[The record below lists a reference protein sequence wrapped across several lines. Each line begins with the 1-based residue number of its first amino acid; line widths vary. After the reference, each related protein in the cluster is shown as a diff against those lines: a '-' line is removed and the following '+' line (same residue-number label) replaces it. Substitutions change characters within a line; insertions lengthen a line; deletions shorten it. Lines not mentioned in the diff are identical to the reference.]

1 MLRESSRVRRRQ
13 RGVGLVDALAALL
26 VFSFGLLAL
35 AELYMNALIVPI
47 ADQQVVAVQNQ
58 ALSLMSALQG
68 DPSAV
73 PSLSVSAVTSASGL
87 PSWLQGWFAQSAAQL
102 PGLTVTI
109 ATGNDA
115 AGNACSATSCG
126 ITLTLGWKQG
136 SQTRSQV
143 FNGQVSNFQFN

>member
-1 MLRESSRVRRRQ
+1 MPREPLPKPLRQ

-35 AELYMNALIVPI
+35 AELYMNALIVPV

-58 ALSLMSALQG
+58 ALGLMSVLQS

-73 PSLSVSAVTSASGL
+73 PSLSVSGVSSASGM

-102 PGLTVTI
+102 PGLSVTI
-109 ATGNDA
+109 ATGKDA

-143 FNGQVSNFQFN
+143 FNGQVGFHS

>member
-1 MLRESSRVRRRQ
+1 MRREPARPARRQ
-13 RGVGLVDALAALL
+13 RGVGLIDALAALL

-35 AELYMNALIVPI
+35 AELYMNALIVPV

-58 ALSLMSALQG
+58 ALSLMSALQS
-68 DPSAV
+68 DPGAV
-73 PSLSVSAVTSASGL
+73 PSLSVSGVSSTSGM
-87 PSWLQGWFAQSAAQL
+87 PSWLQGWYAQSAAQL

-109 ATGNDA
+109 ATGADA

-136 SQTRSQV
+136 SQSRSQV
-143 FNGQVSNFQFN
+143 FNGQVGFHS

>member
-1 MLRESSRVRRRQ
+1 MRRDLPRTLQRQ

-35 AELYMNALIVPI
+35 AELYMNALVVPV

-58 ALSLMSALQG
+58 ALSLMTALQG
-68 DPSAV
+68 DTPAV
-73 PSLSVSAVTSASGL
+73 PSLSVSSVSSASGM

-109 ATGNDA
+109 ATGADA
-115 AGNACSATSCG
+115 AGNACSSTSCG

-143 FNGQVSNFQFN
+143 FNGQVGFHS